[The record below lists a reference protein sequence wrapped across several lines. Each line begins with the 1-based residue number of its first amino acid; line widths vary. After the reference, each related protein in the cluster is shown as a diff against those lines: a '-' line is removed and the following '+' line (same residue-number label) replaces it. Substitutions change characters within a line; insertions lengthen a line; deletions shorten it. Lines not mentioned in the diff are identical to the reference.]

1 MILEFLFLHPRF
13 LRTFDLVFDG
23 RRLLSLAKEKS
34 RGTISMMS
42 SLSLNQLQESSTLDE
57 AMKMPRITTEKPQNG
72 QDFVEVVKETSL
84 CKEGNP
90 GKFGLNMTEGRTD
103 NQSQMVS
110 PIAICGMA
118 LRLPGG
124 VNSPEEFWKFLIE
137 KRDGLC
143 EVPETRYDIDSFYNE
158 SKPHSIKTR
167 KGYFL
172 REDPACFDADFFSIT
187 SREAG
192 RLDPQ
197 QRQLLEVI
205 WECLE
210 SAGEVEWRGRE
221 VGCFVGVY
229 GEDWLELASKD
240 PQSTDRYHV
249 LGTGQFALSN
259 RISYEFDFQGPRYV
273 IESLS
278 P

>member
-1 MILEFLFLHPRF
+1 MVGKFH
-13 LRTFDLVFDG
+13 
-23 RRLLSLAKEKS
+23 LSLAKERS
-34 RGTISMMS
+34 RERISMMS
-42 SLSLNQLQESSTLDE
+42 PLPLNELRDTGTLDE
-57 AMKMPRITTEKPQNG
+57 ATKMSRITTTEPQIG
-72 QDFVEVVKETSL
+72 QDFVEVVKETSF
-84 CKEGNP
+84 CKEAEPN
-90 GKFGLNMTEGRTD
+90 KFGVNVTEGCTD
-103 NQSQMVS
+103 NQSHMAS

-124 VNSPEEFWKFLIE
+124 VSSPEEFWKFLIE

-143 EVPETRYDIDSFYNE
+143 EVPETRYNIDSFYSE

-172 REDPACFDADFFSIT
+172 QEDPACFDAEFFSMS

-192 RLDPQ
+192 RMDPQ

-210 SAGEVEWRGRE
+210 SAGEVNWRGKE
-221 VGCFVGVY
+221 VGCYVGVY

-240 PQSTDRYHV
+240 PQSTDRFHV

-273 IESLS
+273 F
-278 P
+278 